1 MENTVWFVT
10 RKKTAAMAQTSSHQT
25 LVFSLRRENI
35 RKITATSAVTTTI
48 CAADFNSDVF
58 PNIDFEKKFGIPFTS
73 VTVAF
78 GDTQKAVL
86 EKSFVGMVSLFL
98 SLFPA
103 LFLPLTPPFCPLC
116 VPYYHAGSL
125 LSLYPNSPQCVS
137 KKEKSGGVPSLD
149 CASFL
154 ALLPLLISRFTI
166 ICCQWRFGFLPS

>member
-103 LFLPLTPPFCPLC
+103 LFLPLTPPFVRYAYRIITLVRFFPSIPTPHN
-116 VPYYHAGSL
+116 VFPRRR
-125 LSLYPNSPQCVS
+125 SPV
-137 KKEKSGGVPSLD
+137 
-149 CASFL
+149 AS
-154 ALLPLLISRFTI
+154 LPLIVLPFSHF
-166 ICCQWRFGFLPS
+166 FLF